1 MIHISYNSSNE
12 LDGIFTY
19 LYNTSKS
26 EFISV
31 IGTKLP
37 GLSVVKEPIFVTKR
51 NQPIEYFWASDSLD
65 EYITF
70 SFPFPVLL
78 ESYTLANAGSWM
90 CEHSYPTEW
99 SVLGSNDMIKWKEI
113 SHPTGI
119 KFCSTVQC
127 LESKPKHFEVSLQR
141 YFRHIRIENIANSR
155 YSDDYLILRSVE
167 LFGILNFFGNTKNK
181 FISVYI
187 HIFLVIFTIKE

>member
-31 IGTKLP
+31 SGTKL
-37 GLSVVKEPIFVTKR
+37 SVADVQEAIFVTTR
-51 NQPIEYFWASDSLD
+51 DQPIQYFWASDRAD

-78 ESYTLANAGSWM
+78 ESYSLANAGSWI

-113 SHPTGI
+113 GHQNSI
-119 KFCSTVQC
+119 KFCNTKQCTHSTT
-127 LESKPKHFEVSLQR
+127 KHFNVSLQR
-141 YFRHIRIENIANSR
+141 FYRHIRIQNIANSL
-155 YSDDYLILRSVE
+155 YSDDYLILRYVE

-187 HIFLVIFTIKE
+187 HIFLATFTIKE